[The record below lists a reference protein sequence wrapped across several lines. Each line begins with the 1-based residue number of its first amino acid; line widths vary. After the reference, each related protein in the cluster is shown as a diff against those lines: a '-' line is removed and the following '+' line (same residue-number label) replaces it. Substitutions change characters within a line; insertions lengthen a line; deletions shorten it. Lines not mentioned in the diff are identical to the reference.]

1 MIAHFIQLNNSDG
14 IGVKKQD
21 ICALTQAKLHILS
34 IFFIL
39 CYGLS
44 SSTPLAYGIEP
55 QLIKRK
61 GCTFIITRTRRLRVV
76 THLIELF

>member
-1 MIAHFIQLNNSDG
+1 MQLNNSDG
-14 IGVKKQD
+14 IEIKKLD
-21 ICALTQAKLHILS
+21 ICVLSLEELHILS

-44 SSTPLAYGIEP
+44 SSTPLAYGSAP
-55 QLIKRK
+55 HFIKRV
-61 GCTFIITRTRRLRVV
+61 GFTLIITRTLRLHVV